1 MRFDVLTL
9 LPDYFQAAQLGV
21 TGRAF
26 RELGHGLH
34 LHSYRPHAGNA
45 HGHVDAPPYG
55 GGPGMVLRPEVL
67 QQTLAA
73 VPREG
78 RSLVVHFSPAAPPL
92 DHAAVVD
99 LAGFDQLILV
109 CSRFEGVD
117 QRAVAACIDREYRVG
132 EAVLSGGELPAL
144 ILIDA
149 VARWLPGVLG
159 NAGSAEADSFATGLL
174 DHPHFTRPEVF
185 EGHGVPEVLLGG
197 NHEAIRL
204 WRLREAMVR
213 TRDRRPD
220 LWAAFLKDQLSELS
234 RSDQWCAWQVL
245 HPEAWDQPKPKGWKG
260 FKIP

>member
-9 LPDYFQAAQLGV
+9 LPEYFQAAHLGV

-34 LHSYRPHAGNA
+34 LHSYRPFAGNA
-45 HGHVDAPPYG
+45 FGHVDDTPYG

-67 QQTLAA
+67 RDTLGS

-78 RSLVVHFSPAAPPL
+78 RGLVLHFSPAAPPL

-99 LAGFDQLILV
+99 LASYDQLILV
-109 CSRFEGVD
+109 CSRFEGLD
-117 QRAVAACIDREYRVG
+117 QRAVEACIDREYRVG

-144 ILIDA
+144 VLIDA
-149 VARWLPGVLG
+149 VTRWLPGVLG
-159 NAGSAEADSFATGLL
+159 NRASAAEDSFATGLL

-185 EGHGVPEVLLGG
+185 EGREVPEVLKGG

-204 WRLREAMVR
+204 WRLREAMAR

-220 LWAAFLKDQLSELS
+220 LWEAFRRDRLPDLP
-234 RSDQWCAWQVL
+234 RADQWCAWQVE
-245 HPEAWDQPKPKGWKG
+245 HPEEADRPRPKGWKG
-260 FKIP
+260 FKKP